1 MQAAE
6 REATVE
12 DEEMKEPV
20 SADTLQQAAVQRQA
34 AFAAKK
40 KVRLEKPLA
49 ANDKG
54 MSTCCSHRQWTAR
67 KL

>member
-1 MQAAE
+1 MQVAE

-12 DEEMKEPV
+12 DEEMQEPV

-40 KVRLEKPLA
+40 VRLEKPLA

-54 MSTCCSHRQWTAR
+54 MSTCCSGRQCSAR
-67 KL
+67 RL